1 MKFQL
6 NFKYRSP
13 KNHISLEGKTI
24 RGPRFRLSSLSNGI
38 LMSICVIVLTYLI
51 LDANLIP
58 WSSWIPNQ
66 YYWVLRISFP
76 QWVFLGVI
84 FGCIVNLTT
93 DLLAAIPRSR
103 DPLKQLSVPKIKKTR
118 IWSFGKRRKNQLV
131 NFENNWPQYSAER
144 LYLESFEAHKKSTV
158 LAVSTH
164 GDSENDD
171 SSGEI
176 KIFAGQ
182 LERGDDLESI
192 TEYRR
197 RSFGLFAIII
207 LLGIAVWSITTYL
220 VVE

>member
-1 MKFQL
+1 MKFGL
-6 NFKYRSP
+6 KFKYVSP

-24 RGPRFRLSSLSNGI
+24 RGPRFRLSPLSNEI
-38 LMSICVIVLTYLI
+38 LMSICLIGLTYLI

-76 QWVFLGVI
+76 QWLFLGVI

-93 DLLAAIPRSR
+93 DLLTAIPRSR
-103 DPLKQLSVPKIKKTR
+103 DPLKKLSVPKIKKMR

-131 NFENNWPQYSAER
+131 DFENNWSQYSAER
-144 LYLESFEAHKKSTV
+144 LYLELSDAHKKSAV
-158 LAVSTH
+158 LAVSTL
-164 GDSENDD
+164 GEPENDD

-176 KIFAGQ
+176 KIIAGQ
-182 LERGDDLESI
+182 LEKGEDLESI

-207 LLGIAVWSITTYL
+207 LLGIAVWGITTYL